1 MIVNEKIMLIVE
13 IMIEDQKSM
22 GRIIEVVQLKEPKR
36 GTKQKINQ
44 LIKIIDIRRPKIYL
58 RIKEMKKRLI

>member
-1 MIVNEKIMLIVE
+1 MIINGKIMMIVE

-22 GRIIEVVQLKEPKR
+22 GRIIEVVHLKEPKR